1 MSPRDLLLA
10 FVPPLCWGAGFTIAK
25 PAVTHFPPLFMM
37 LLVYVAV
44 VAVLLLTVRTPI
56 RTPWLLM
63 VPIATLAVPVQ
74 GAFIFLALKGL
85 DATTATLVLQS
96 QVPLVVLCGW
106 IIAGEALNW
115 RKILGTI
122 VALAGVAIV
131 IGMPHE
137 PPPLLPVIYMIVGS
151 LIWAISQVLI
161 RKYGRDDGIV
171 QFKALAIAGLPQL
184 VIATW
189 LLESGQADSLHSAT
203 AGDWMALAF
212 VTAIGFYIGYAV
224 WFALL
229 RRCRVD
235 ELAPF
240 TLLMPVIGILTAGAI
255 LGDTILISH
264 VAGGLVIL
272 AGLAVVTGLGPP
284 SLKAA

>member
-1 MSPRDLLLA
+1 MSPRDLMLA
-10 FVPPLCWGAGFTIAK
+10 FVPPLCWGTGFTIAK

-37 LLVYVAV
+37 FLIYGTI
-44 VAVLLLTVRTPI
+44 VAVLLVTVRSPI
-56 RTPWLLM
+56 RTPWSLLI
-63 VPIATLAVPVQ
+63 PIAALAIPIQ
-74 GAFIFLALKGL
+74 GAFVFMALKEL
-85 DATTATLVLQS
+85 DATTATLLIQS
-96 QVPLVVLCGW
+96 QVPLAVICGW
-106 IIAGEALNW
+106 LIAGEELSW
-115 RKILGTI
+115 RKALGTLI
-122 VALAGVAIV
+122 AIFGVVIV

-137 PPPLLPVIYMIVGS
+137 PPPLLPVIFMIAGA
-151 LIWAISQVLI
+151 LIWAVSQVLI
-161 RKYGRDDGIV
+161 RKYGRDTGIV
-171 QFKALAIAGLPQL
+171 QFKGIAIAGLPQL
-184 VIATW
+184 LLATLLLDTGQIA
-189 LLESGQADSLHSAT
+189 SIHSAT

-212 VTAIGFYIGYAV
+212 VTVVGFYAAYAV

-272 AGLAVVTGLGPP
+272 LGLAVVTGLSPP